1 MFATRYG
8 WRMSMTEAF
17 RRGWS
22 TNLVEAEAIDTLVA
36 APSSWLPK
44 QYQDSQ
50 RPSVVRRVIL
60 WKYERDLKTSLR
72 KLAPL
77 IAMGLVTADEVPQL
91 TEAGQAMRDYL
102 KELRGGSLQLRRAYA
117 RDAMLAGFYVAEPK
131 GLRFSEKPNLSSSAQ
146 PWLKFCGS
154 RFKFTEEVV
163 PAYRYLRET
172 QLIRVEDTRV
182 FSDTD
187 INAAP
192 LANITVRGVRCIEK
206 YGGSVT
212 EYQKAEGNQPPS
224 HAIYN
229 GPVIGAGATFGDGA
243 NLGTSSS
250 STIIKSE
257 STEAHVNVATL
268 TQSVQQLRH
277 LIPGLGLS
285 QAEEQAAH
293 DYVQAIEREAS
304 GDKPD
309 RARIALAWRKLKA
322 IAEKASG
329 PLATFAAQVIAD
341 MAKTHGLELPPGT

>member
-1 MFATRYG
+1 M
-8 WRMSMTEAF
+8 MEAF

-22 TNLVEAEAIDTLVA
+22 TNPAEAEAIDTLVA

-44 QYQDSQ
+44 QYQDSL
-50 RPSVVRRVIL
+50 RPSIVRRVIL
-60 WKYERDLKTSLR
+60 WKYERDLKESRR

-77 IAMGLVTADEVPQL
+77 TTMGLVTAAEVPQL
-91 TEAGQAMRDYL
+91 TEAGQALRDYL
-102 KELRGGSLQLRRAYA
+102 TELRGRNLQLRRSYA

-131 GLRFSEKPNLSSSAQ
+131 GLRFSEKTSLSPSVQ

-154 RFKFTEEVV
+154 RFKFTQEVV
-163 PAYRYLRET
+163 PAYRYLREI
-172 QLIRVEDTRV
+172 QLIRVEATRV
-182 FSDTD
+182 FSDTEVM
-187 INAAP
+187 AAP
-192 LANITVRGVRCIEK
+192 LANITAKGIRCVEK

-212 EYQKAEGNQPPS
+212 DYQKAESNQPPG

-243 NLGTSSS
+243 NLGTNSS

-293 DYVQAIEREAS
+293 NYVQAIEREAS
-304 GDKPD
+304 DDKPD

-341 MAKTHGLELPPGT
+341 MAKTHGLELPPGA